1 VKVRRVEPGDSNYP
15 AIRVGRL
22 PIAASPAFYAMG
34 DLSILHHPLLGLICS
49 IQCPGSIIIKTFD
62 FIRKLRDEKVVVIGG
77 FHSPT
82 ERECLDLLLRGPQ
95 PVILCPARGVCNLRM
110 GKEARK
116 AVAEGRL
123 LVLSLFGDDVRRTTA
138 SQSILRNDMVAA
150 LAAAI
155 LVPYATQNGKTWTT
169 VRRALGYG
177 QKIVTFEDDANTDL
191 ITSGAMV
198 CKVDH
203 LQNFF
208 NEAKGSSDV
217 FQWLFT

>member
-1 VKVRRVEPGDSNYP
+1 MKVRRVEPGDSNYP
-15 AIRVGRL
+15 AIRAGRL

-34 DLSILHHPLLGLICS
+34 DLSILRHPLLGLICS

-77 FHSPT
+77 FHSPM

-95 PVILCPARGVCNLRM
+95 PVVLCPARSLCNLRM

-116 AVAEGRL
+116 AVAEGRR

-150 LAAAI
+150 IADAI
-155 LVPYATQNGKTWTT
+155 LVPYAAQNGKTWIT

-177 QKIVTFEDDANTDL
+177 QKIVTFDDDANTDL
-191 ITSGAMV
+191 ITSGARAFQV
-198 CKVDH
+198 GQ

-208 NEAKGSSDV
+208 NEVKGSSGV
-217 FQWLFT
+217 F